1 MDDKKKKFI
10 DKTLTIA
17 GIVLCIILI
26 PILIMNVTLIIKS
39 YTNDQEVPG
48 IGNTV
53 PFIVLT
59 ESMDPVI
66 KAGDMII
73 CSKVE
78 DKTTL
83 KKGDII
89 SFFDPAGNGLS
100 VVTHRIDEDPIV
112 TESGKLEFVTKGD
125 NNNTQDI
132 YHVSEDKVIGIYKFR
147 IPGLGRISMF
157 MSTTPGLIICVFCPL
172 VLLVGYDMIRRKLY
186 EKNNQQDTEALL
198 AELEALKA
206 EKAKNENI
214 ASSDQEQ
221 SSDTTD

>member
-1 MDDKKKKFI
+1 M
-10 DKTLTIA
+10 
-17 GIVLCIILI
+17 
-26 PILIMNVTLIIKS
+26 
-39 YTNDQEVPG
+39 
-48 IGNTV
+48 
-53 PFIVLT
+53 
-59 ESMDPVI
+59 
-66 KAGDMII
+66 
-73 CSKVE
+73 
-78 DKTTL
+78 
-83 KKGDII
+83 
-89 SFFDPAGNGLS
+89 
-100 VVTHRIDEDPIV
+100 THRIDEDPIV

-186 EKNNQQDTEALL
+186 EKNNQQDTDALL
-198 AELEALKA
+198 AELEALRA
-206 EKAKNENI
+206 EKAKNENV